1 MIYRILVSSL
11 TFFTLA
17 TCQSHTATNATKT
30 GKVKNTTVITDSS
43 SQPIPKKEASAM
55 STVVPPDDQPVK
67 TAEKEQSI
75 SNKKNVVYFK
85 EGENKFLKEYEMN
98 VTFKRM
104 LEDSRCPKDVQCVWA
119 GNAMAEIEVMGI
131 YTRPVIL
138 QLSTMNDA
146 SRSYYN
152 TQNFNGYKIS
162 LVEVSPDIT
171 SAKGFKALKGSY
183 KIALQFEKETPGD
196 SPTQKGGITTK

>member
-1 MIYRILVSSL
+1 MIYKTLVSSL

-17 TCQSHTATNATKT
+17 TCQSHNAANSTKT
-30 GKVKNTTVITDSS
+30 TAVENTEVITNTN
-43 SQPIPKKEASAM
+43 SQPVPKKEASAM
-55 STVVPPDDQPVK
+55 STVVPPDDRPVK
-67 TAEKEQSI
+67 IAEKQQAI

-104 LEDSRCPKDVQCVWA
+104 LEDSRCPKDVQCIWA
-119 GNAMAEIEVMGI
+119 GNAMAEIEVMGL

-138 QLSTMNDA
+138 QLSTMNDVN
-146 SRSYYN
+146 RSYYN
-152 TQNFNGYKIS
+152 TQSFNGYKIL

-171 SAKGFKALKGSY
+171 SVKGFKALKGSY
-183 KIALQFEKETPGD
+183 TIALQFEKEASGD
-196 SPTQKGGITTK
+196 SPTQKGGTTTK